1 MTPTTDAE
9 TRLDAQTTPPP
20 PSTKPEKDDSSLPLF
35 SRWPRAYPSLD
46 AAQDDADARTKK
58 TDSKPDCVLTPTS

>member
-1 MTPTTDAE
+1 MTPTNDAK
-9 TRLDAQTTPPP
+9 TRLDALTKVPPLP
-20 PSTKPEKDDSSLPLF
+20 TKPEKDDSSLPLF

-58 TDSKPDCVLTPTS
+58 TDSKQDCVLTPTL